1 MLLTEV
7 WNALV
12 GGKILLKISSGESS
26 QCNSNWFTT
35 WHRAYPQLAGHC
47 TGLQHGGTF
56 SWDKNYDFTWVLST
70 KETKVS
76 NSTILTSKLASV
88 SVTFP
93 SGCSSFPGTQQSHK
107 LSWILYSL
115 SGLYNDESN
124 RGCID
129 FAKVFHI
136 FSSACLIKHSTGGMV
151 FWAEIEIFPTLNF
164 LSVPMSSGFFRTYLR
179 RFRISDISAYK
190 HLKPSFGLAFIK
202 SSPHHITN
210 QATPF

>member
-1 MLLTEV
+1 MKQTVQSSRFRGEILVLDSRKGEAQILKNATYRSKV

-35 WHRAYPQLAGHC
+35 WHSAYPQLAGHC

-70 KETKVS
+70 KETEVS

-107 LSWILYSL
+107 LVL
-115 SGLYNDESN
+115 NT
-124 RGCID
+124 
-129 FAKVFHI
+129 VFP
-136 FSSACLIKHSTGGMV
+136 L
-151 FWAEIEIFPTLNF
+151 WA
-164 LSVPMSSGFFRTYLR
+164 V
-179 RFRISDISAYK
+179 
-190 HLKPSFGLAFIK
+190 
-202 SSPHHITN
+202 
-210 QATPF
+210 